1 MRENMH
7 TRETRTESV
16 RVLIADNTR
25 IHTQLLA
32 EALRRNRHLEV
43 IAAGPDSDGALSA
56 ATSHKPDVIVIS
68 SNMEEQ
74 PNRGFEVLRELRVHC
89 PAIRAVILL
98 DSSKNEAV
106 LEAFR
111 AGARGVFN
119 RHDPLESLSRCIDC
133 VHQGQIW
140 ANSRE
145 MSLAVEALATTPTVR
160 ALDAKGL
167 SLLSKRELEVVRCLA
182 EGLSNQEIAERLGL
196 SRHTIKN
203 YLFRVFDKLGVS
215 SRIELLSMTLSQEPS
230 ARAAVEQR
238 FHNSGSVSEADIA
251 EWQEAAERGVPAA
264 QAALA
269 EFYLTQKSS
278 PHSMVHAYMWFLAA
292 ERQLMATRKN
302 LNKIMTPEEVVE
314 AERRAVELST
324 RAKKPITG
332 VDSGFD
338 FPIRAASAD

>member
-1 MRENMH
+1 MH
-7 TRETRTESV
+7 NRETRTDSV

-32 EALRRNRHLEV
+32 EALRRNRHLDV
-43 IAAGPDSDGALSA
+43 IAAEPDSDGALSA
-56 ATSHKPDVIVIS
+56 AASHRPDVIVIS

-74 PNRGFEVLRELRVHC
+74 PNRGFEVLRELRTHC
-89 PAIRAVILL
+89 PHVRAVVLL

-119 RHDPLESLSRCIDC
+119 REDPLESLSRCIDC

-145 MSLAVEALATTPTVR
+145 MSLAVEALATAPTVR
-160 ALDAKGL
+160 AIDAKGL

-182 EGLSNQEIAERLGL
+182 EGLTNLEIAERLGL

-230 ARAAVEQR
+230 AKAAMEQR
-238 FHNSGSVSEADIA
+238 LSKSGNVSEADIA

-278 PHSMVHAYMWFLAA
+278 PRSMIQAYMWYLTA
-292 ERQLMATRKN
+292 ERALAATRKS
-302 LNKIMTPEEVVE
+302 LNKVMTPEEVVE
-314 AERRAVELST
+314 AERRAADWLT
-324 RAKKPITG
+324 RAKKPTTSIP
-332 VDSGFD
+332 SGSH
-338 FPIRAASAD
+338 FPITAASAD